1 MNDEKRNSKILK
13 KNQCAVVVP
22 CFNEANRIQRE
33 SFIQFVESHE
43 SISLIFVNDGSR
55 DETLKI
61 LMQLAEH
68 SSERIHV
75 LDLKEN
81 QGKGEAVR
89 QGIQKAITDGFE
101 FFGYLDADLAT
112 PLDAVPRLIGLFQQ
126 YPEFWMVIGSRVQL
140 LGRVIKRK
148 MIRHYLGRI
157 FATVVSII
165 LKLPVYDTQCGAK
178 FFRNQAATEL
188 VFQRKFISRWI
199 FDVEII
205 KHMVSIKVSNR
216 DSEPGKRIYEM
227 PLDRWEEIAGT
238 KLRSRDFVRA
248 FTELFKIYRLD
259 FSQDTIET
267 DI

>member
-1 MNDEKRNSKILK
+1 MLRRNE
-13 KNQCAVVVP
+13 CAIVVP
-22 CFNEANRIQRE
+22 CFNEARRIQRE
-33 SFIQFVESHE
+33 SFIEFVEHHDWV
-43 SISLIFVNDGSR
+43 SLIFVNDGSR
-55 DETLKI
+55 DDTLEI

-68 SSERIHV
+68 PSKRIHV
-75 LDLKEN
+75 VNLKEN

-89 QGIQKAITDGFE
+89 QGMQKAMADGFE

-112 PLDAVPRLIGLFQQ
+112 PLDAVPRLVGVFHQF
-126 YPEFWMVIGSRVQL
+126 PEFWMVIGSRVQL

-205 KHMVSIKVSNR
+205 KHMISIKVSNR
-216 DSEPGKRIYEM
+216 ISEPGKRIYEM